1 MSIFPSSKWF
11 TQSTVFE
18 SVESGSFSHSP
29 YSSVFFPSSVTSA
42 RWSTGSHPAHD
53 TTPHSSLRPGTCWR
67 QSCHRACSE
76 KQYPPPVLYDFT
88 MKAIPSIINNWFK
101 RAILAPGGATEWHAK
116 KNHAHEAFMRRGA
129 TRDAWGFRMN
139 PQQSQCR
146 RGKYIFRTASR
157 SCPVRRSIMGSLISQ
172 PDHFLRLPV
181 FSEPRISSW

>member
-1 MSIFPSSKWF
+1 MLSPCISKKLCYLMSI
-11 TQSTVFE
+11 
-18 SVESGSFSHSP
+18 
-29 YSSVFFPSSVTSA
+29 
-42 RWSTGSHPAHD
+42 HD
-53 TTPHSSLRPGTCWR
+53 TLCENGEQIGDSG
-67 QSCHRACSE
+67 
-76 KQYPPPVLYDFT
+76 D
-88 MKAIPSIINNWFK
+88 SIIADNRGFSKKLVYVSYESYPFHNKQLIQTRHSRPW
-101 RAILAPGGATEWHAK
+101 RGNRMACE

-181 FSEPRISSW
+181 FSEPRISS